1 MSYLASGNA
10 HPLGGD
16 SSLVASEE
24 DRVFKGL
31 FRNETSTED
40 VYVLKARLKE
50 IMDKSVYVFRDE
62 AGLTDAVREVK
73 ELKEKYRGVRVTDG
87 SGVFNYNL
95 LDTLEVGVMLELAEV
110 VAQGALNRRESRGGH
125 ARLDYPQRD
134 DANWLKHTLA
144 QRTERGPLFSFAPVR
159 ITMWKPVERKY

>member
-1 MSYLASGNA
+1 M
-10 HPLGGD
+10 
-16 SSLVASEE
+16 
-24 DRVFKGL
+24 
-31 FRNETSTED
+31 
-40 VYVLKARLKE
+40 
-50 IMDKSVYVFRDE
+50 
-62 AGLTDAVREVK
+62 
-73 ELKEKYRGVRVTDG
+73 TDG
-87 SGVFNYNL
+87 GGVFNYNL

-144 QRTERGPLFSFAPVR
+144 QRTESGPSFSFAPVR